1 MKTTQQKGF
10 TLIELLVVISIIS
23 FLSSIILSGFQS
35 ARMKARDSERI
46 QEMRSLRTA
55 LGLYQS
61 DQNQF
66 PPVGGAVETV
76 LAGLSPA
83 YISSLPTDPN
93 FIGFDGYQYCNIN
106 TSNCLNGGDTLND
119 TFSVRFRT
127 EVANSFVNSDRY
139 GCLNSIGLENALG
152 SGASSYCTQK

>member
-66 PPVGGAVETV
+66 PRVGGAVETV
-76 LAGLSPA
+76 LVGLSPA

-93 FIGFDGYQYCNIN
+93 FIGFDGKRTRLRSKFLLYSKIN
-106 TSNCLNGGDTLND
+106 YS
-119 TFSVRFRT
+119 S
-127 EVANSFVNSDRY
+127 EISPS
-139 GCLNSIGLENALG
+139 SIG
-152 SGASSYCTQK
+152 CVC